1 MKREDAADLA
11 HELMTEF
18 GLIQKGWRFNWM
30 DRKRTLGLCR
40 YSTMEILLSSG
51 YVDLNNERSVEQTIR
66 HEIAHALAGY
76 AASHGPMWVSMA
88 YQCGVTDPKAKC
100 TDADLVMEKG
110 RYQATCATCGFVYS
124 MHKRGRNIDRKYC
137 PKCYKRAGSVPG
149 SWDQFRLTFVD
160 TQRANAPV
168 TPVSAPV
175 SASQTSRVS
184 SVSATSQTVLDKRTG
199 TVTHVGAP
207 ELAAA
212 MGIDGKTLRG
222 WLRRNGG
229 SVFQVEGG
237 KYQFTEADV
246 RYLVLKWRETH

>member
-18 GLIQKGWRFNWM
+18 GLIEKGWRFGWM
-30 DRKRTLGLCR
+30 NRKRTLGLCR
-40 YSTMEILLSSG
+40 YSTMQILLSRG
-51 YVDLNNERSVEQTIR
+51 YVDLNNERNVEQTIR
-66 HEIAHALAGY
+66 HEIAHALAGNG
-76 AASHGPMWVSMA
+76 AGHGPLWVSMA
-88 YQCGVTDPKAKC
+88 YQCGVTDPKAIC
-100 TDADLVMEKG
+100 QDDDLVMEKG

-124 MHKRGRNIDRKYC
+124 MHKRGKNIDRKYC
-137 PKCYKRAGSVPG
+137 HKCYVRAGGVG
-149 SWDQFRLTFVD
+149 NWEEFQLTFVD
-160 TQRANAPV
+160 TQRKNVPV
-168 TPVSAPV
+168 TSLRAPV

-246 RYLVLKWRETH
+246 RYLVLRWNESH